1 MNIFLDI
8 YKNWTLYEWI
18 FLGSSV
24 ILVLLSINLA
34 TYYFTKKWRLN
45 LSITL
50 TYIASALIY
59 ILSIFGLQFVP
70 VTISHLS
77 LIPVILILVL
87 ITINWITLIS
97 YYFKHKDRKGFS
109 LLKLIEE
116 HKKDSIRNIVFLT
129 ITILSVS
136 IFLRG
141 ELLTLF
147 IVTYLSSSISIY
159 LSTFLLK
166 KFIDD

>member
-1 MNIFLDI
+1 MNIFIDI

-34 TYYFTKKWRLN
+34 TYYFTKKWKLN
-45 LSITL
+45 LTITL
-50 TYIASALIY
+50 TYIAPALIY

-70 VTISHLS
+70 VTISHIS
-77 LIPVILILVL
+77 LIPVLLIIVL
-87 ITINWITLIS
+87 ISINWITLIS
-97 YYFKHKDRKGFS
+97 YYFKHKDRKSFS
-109 LLKLIEE
+109 LLELIKE
-116 HKKDSIRNIVFLT
+116 HKRDSIRNIVFLT

-141 ELLTLF
+141 ELLILF
-147 IVTYLSSSISIY
+147 IITYLSSSISIY

-166 KFIDD
+166 KFIND